1 MSFEPMRQSTSLY
14 EKISEALEP
23 IFLTQDEFEKLSDA
37 VQSYQEDDDDEDIDL
52 QDVLEK
58 LEHIVLTDNDDTFI
72 DINNTGGKY

>member
-1 MSFEPMRQSTSLY
+1 MSFEPMRQSTSLF
-14 EKISEALEP
+14 EKINEALEP

-58 LEHIVLTDNDDTFI
+58 LEHIVLTEEEDS
-72 DINNTGGKY
+72 

>member
-37 VQSYQEDDDDEDIDL
+37 IQSYQEEDDDDEDIDL

-58 LEHIVLTDNDDTFI
+58 LEHIVLTEQED
-72 DINNTGGKY
+72 

>member
-37 VQSYQEDDDDEDIDL
+37 IQSYQKEEDDDEDIDL

-58 LEHIVLTDNDDTFI
+58 LEHIVLTEQED
-72 DINNTGGKY
+72 Y

>member
-37 VQSYQEDDDDEDIDL
+37 IQSYQEDDDDDEDIDL

-58 LEHIVLTDNDDTFI
+58 LEHIVLTEQEDL
-72 DINNTGGKY
+72 

>member
-37 VQSYQEDDDDEDIDL
+37 IQSYEEEEDDDDEDIDL

-58 LEHIVLTDNDDTFI
+58 LEHIVLTDQED
-72 DINNTGGKY
+72 

>member
-37 VQSYQEDDDDEDIDL
+37 IQSYQEDDDDEDIDL

-58 LEHIVLTDNDDTFI
+58 LEHIVLTEQED
-72 DINNTGGKY
+72 Y

>member
-1 MSFEPMRQSTSLY
+1 MSIEPMRQSTSLY

-37 VQSYQEDDDDEDIDL
+37 IQSYQEDDDDDEDIDL

-58 LEHIVLTDNDDTFI
+58 LEHIVLTEQEDL
-72 DINNTGGKY
+72 